1 MRTRPVALL
10 ALGALTAGGAGL
22 AGCGVPLDAGPHR
35 LASGDVPLGLSAPTT
50 TTTQAGPR
58 SPRAVAVIQV
68 YFVAHD
74 RLIARSRLIPSPAAA
89 GEALGSL
96 LAGPTLPEAA
106 IGIRSA
112 IAAGTALLA
121 VHEARGGRA
130 TIDLSTQFAQT
141 GGPDQILAIA
151 QVVYTAT
158 SLPEVTSVSFELAD
172 QPVEVPTANG
182 TLVSGPVG
190 RADFAALLPS
200 GEPALPPAA
209 S

>member
-1 MRTRPVALL
+1 MALAVAVSGATL
-10 ALGALTAGGAGL
+10 AA
-22 AGCGVPLDAGPHR
+22 CGVPLDAGPHR
-35 LASGDVPLGLSAPTT
+35 LASGDLPLGLAAPTS

-68 YFVAHD
+68 YLVAHD
-74 RLIARSRLIPSPAAA
+74 QLVARSRLIPSPASAA
-89 GEALGSL
+89 GALGSL

-106 IGIRSA
+106 TGIRSA
-112 IAAGTALLA
+112 IPGGTTLVGIRA
-121 VHEARGGRA
+121 VKGGRA

-158 SLPEVTSVSFELAD
+158 TLPGISEVSFELAD
-172 QPVEVPTANG
+172 QPVEVPTADG
-182 TLVSGPVG
+182 TLVSGPVA
-190 RADFAALLPS
+190 RADFAALLSPV
-200 GEPALPPAA
+200 EPTVPPGA